1 MLANPQ
7 RATQRWSARNASL
20 FGVMPIDPALAL
32 ALLFVV
38 NLVAFTAQGID
49 KVLAERGLRRIS
61 EGTLAMLALPLAT
74 PGMWLGMRFFRH
86 KTRKLGFLVLAVGV
100 SVINASMVSAL
111 IWAFQRGWFHFE

>member
-1 MLANPQ
+1 
-7 RATQRWSARNASL
+7 
-20 FGVMPIDPALAL
+20 MPIDPALAL

-38 NLVAFTAQGID
+38 NLVAFAAQGID

-61 EGTLAMLALPLAT
+61 EGTLVMLALPLAT
-74 PGMWLGMRFFRH
+74 PGMWLGMRVFRH